1 MMSISRFHNVMKL
14 MIFPDDKCLHTD
26 LVKSRDAIA
35 FITRFGRKMFKFVRS
50 KFSLS
55 ELSTTYR
62 ISMSSLS
69 EFVFEGVLMF
79 LVALIGVCLN
89 ISSVVYFAQLKTQS
103 AFHRSLKE
111 SPFLASPF
119 PPLFCR
125 SE

>member
-1 MMSISRFHNVMKL
+1 
-14 MIFPDDKCLHTD
+14 
-26 LVKSRDAIA
+26 
-35 FITRFGRKMFKFVRS
+35 MFKFMKS

-55 ELSTTYR
+55 VHLAAPVL
-62 ISMSSLS
+62 SMSSPS

-79 LVALIGVCLN
+79 LVAVIGVCLN